1 MLIYGCHPCEEY
13 INSTLL
19 HRKHQS
25 GWRKSRECKTSEQ
38 SEAAEQG
45 KERNRER
52 QRNRARSGTEKGAE
66 QSEAAE
72 QRKAAEA
79 PHGQGRTKKSLKPD
93 WEEAGAG
100 TAAEAYPKQYNHDN
114 DK

>member
-38 SEAAEQG
+38 SEAAETG
-45 KERNRER
+45 
-52 QRNRARSGTEKGAE
+52 KGAE

-72 QRKAAEA
+72 QRKERNRERS
-79 PHGQGRTKKSLKPD
+79 GTGKGSGGSTWTRKNKEITK
-93 WEEAGAG
+93 
-100 TAAEAYPKQYNHDN
+100 T
-114 DK
+114 

>member
-38 SEAAEQG
+38 SEAAETG
-45 KERNRER
+45 
-52 QRNRARSGTEKGAE
+52 KGAE

-72 QRKAAEA
+72 QRKAAEL
-79 PHGQGRTKKSLKPD
+79 GMEQNWERSRTERGS
-93 WEEAGAG
+93 G
-100 TAAEAYPKQYNHDN
+100 TGKGSGGSTWTRKNKEITKT
-114 DK
+114 

>member
-19 HRKHQS
+19 HRKHKS

-38 SEAAEQG
+38 SEAAETG
-45 KERNRER
+45 
-52 QRNRARSGTEKGAE
+52 KGAE

-72 QRKAAEA
+72 QRKAAELGKEQNRA
-79 PHGQGRTKKSLKPD
+79 RQRRLHMDK
-93 WEEAGAG
+93 EE
-100 TAAEAYPKQYNHDN
+100 QRNH
-114 DK
+114 

>member
-1 MLIYGCHPCEEY
+1 MKNI
-13 INSTLL
+13 STPRFCIANIRADGEKAESARHLNRARQ
-19 HRKHQS
+19 RKQ
-25 GWRKSRECKTSEQ
+25 GKERKQ

-45 KERNRER
+45 KE
-52 QRNRARSGTEKGAE
+52 QNRAR
-66 QSEAAE
+66 
-72 QRKAAEA
+72 QRKQGKAAEA

>member
-1 MLIYGCHPCEEY
+1 MDVIHVKN
-13 INSTLL
+13 ISTP
-19 HRKHQS
+19 RFCIANIRADGEK
-25 GWRKSRECKTSEQ
+25 
-38 SEAAEQG
+38 AESA
-45 KERNRER
+45 RHLNRAR
-52 QRNRARSGTEKGAE
+52 QRKRERSGTEKGSGTGKGAE
-66 QSEAAE
+66 QSE
-72 QRKAAEA
+72 AAEA

>member
-19 HRKHQS
+19 HRKHKS

-45 KERNRER
+45 KERNREK
-52 QRNRARSGTEKGAE
+52 SGTEKGAEQRKAAE

-72 QRKAAEA
+72 QRKERNRERQRRL
-79 PHGQGRTKKSLKPD
+79 HMNK
-93 WEEAGAG
+93 EE
-100 TAAEAYPKQYNHDN
+100 QRNH
-114 DK
+114 

>member
-1 MLIYGCHPCEEY
+1 MKNI
-13 INSTLL
+13 STLRFCIVNIRADGEKAESARHL
-19 HRKHQS
+19 NRARQRK
-25 GWRKSRECKTSEQ
+25 
-38 SEAAEQG
+38 QG
-45 KERNRER
+45 KERNRAR
-52 QRNRARSGTEKGAE
+52 QRNRERSGTERGRGTEKGSGTEKG
-66 QSEAAE
+66 AE

-79 PHGQGRTKKSLKPD
+79 PHEQRRTKKSLKPD

>member
-38 SEAAEQG
+38 SEAAEQ
-45 KERNRER
+45 
-52 QRNRARSGTEKGAE
+52 
-66 QSEAAE
+66 
-72 QRKAAEA
+72 RKAAELGKEQNRA
-79 PHGQGRTKKSLKPD
+79 RQRRLHMDK
-93 WEEAGAG
+93 EE
-100 TAAEAYPKQYNHDN
+100 QRNH
-114 DK
+114 

>member
-19 HRKHQS
+19 HRKHKS

-38 SEAAEQG
+38 SEAAETG
-45 KERNRER
+45 KGAE
-52 QRNRARSGTEKGAE
+52 QRKEQNRARLRK

-72 QRKAAEA
+72 QRKEQNRARQRRL
-79 PHGQGRTKKSLKPD
+79 HMDK
-93 WEEAGAG
+93 EE
-100 TAAEAYPKQYNHDN
+100 QRNH
-114 DK
+114 

>member
-19 HRKHQS
+19 NRKHQS
-25 GWRKSRECKTSEQ
+25 GVRKSRECKTSEQ
-38 SEAAEQG
+38 SEAAEQ
-45 KERNRER
+45 
-52 QRNRARSGTEKGAE
+52 
-66 QSEAAE
+66 
-72 QRKAAEA
+72 RKAAEA
-79 PHGQGRTKKSLKPD
+79 PNGQGRTKKSLKPD

-100 TAAEAYPKQYNHDN
+100 TAAEAYPKQHNHDN

>member
-45 KERNRER
+45 KERNRAR
-52 QRNRARSGTEKGAE
+52 QRKQGKAAEQGKEQNRARLRRLHMDKE
-66 QSEAAE
+66 E
-72 QRKAAEA
+72 QR
-79 PHGQGRTKKSLKPD
+79 
-93 WEEAGAG
+93 
-100 TAAEAYPKQYNHDN
+100 NH
-114 DK
+114 